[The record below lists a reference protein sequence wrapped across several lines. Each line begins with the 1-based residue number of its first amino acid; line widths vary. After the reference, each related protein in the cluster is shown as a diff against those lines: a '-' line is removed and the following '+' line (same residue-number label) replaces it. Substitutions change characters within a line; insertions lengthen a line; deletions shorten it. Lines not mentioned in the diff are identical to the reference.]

1 MSAVCAFVKKHLKYL
16 GHAFCVGKY
25 AGIAGYS
32 SEKSSGFVMHIDV
45 NQSIPECGIDFRRK
59 DLFHRILVCRVEH
72 YGVGSERPIESLL
85 EEFFSTMYSV
95 NMIEYLPGRF
105 INYIALGN
113 QFSFGDCRLQ
123 LDFMNRATDMKDIIG
138 KDMSIMTEFQWK
150 ACDRLNVIAKFT
162 YDINRTG
169 SIGDLCVAPG
179 TDIYRA
185 GATLEYFPIK
195 TYKDLRMHLSCCHT
209 NGKSPES
216 AVLRPKQTIVD
227 AGITWKVGLLNIKNR
242 KN

>member
-1 MSAVCAFVKKHLKYL
+1 MIIH
-16 GHAFCVGKY
+16 
-25 AGIAGYS
+25 
-32 SEKSSGFVMHIDV
+32 
-45 NQSIPECGIDFRRK
+45 NQKRS
-59 DLFHRILVCRVEH
+59 LF
-72 YGVGSERPIESLL
+72 
-85 EEFFSTMYSV
+85 
-95 NMIEYLPGRF
+95 IEYLPGRF

-169 SIGDLCVAPG
+169 SIGDLCVTPG

-185 GATLEYFPIK
+185 GAALEYFPIK